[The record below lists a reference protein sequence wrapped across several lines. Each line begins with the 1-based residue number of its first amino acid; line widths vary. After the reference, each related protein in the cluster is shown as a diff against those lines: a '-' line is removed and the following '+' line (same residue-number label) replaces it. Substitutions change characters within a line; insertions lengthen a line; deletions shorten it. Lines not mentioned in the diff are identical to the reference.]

1 MRIALKE
8 NADDIVEISEAI
20 KQPIN
25 VKEIIF
31 TLDARTKREH
41 VQLLLDA
48 IGQHN
53 SNADYIIECFTLEVI
68 DDTGLA
74 YAEEENFGSLEK
86 LYGL

>member
-1 MRIALKE
+1 MQMILSRSQRQL
-8 NADDIVEISEAI
+8 NS
-20 KQPIN
+20 
-25 VKEIIF
+25 KEIIF

-53 SNADYIIECFTLEVI
+53 SNADYIIECLTLEVI
-68 DDTGLA
+68 DDTGLT